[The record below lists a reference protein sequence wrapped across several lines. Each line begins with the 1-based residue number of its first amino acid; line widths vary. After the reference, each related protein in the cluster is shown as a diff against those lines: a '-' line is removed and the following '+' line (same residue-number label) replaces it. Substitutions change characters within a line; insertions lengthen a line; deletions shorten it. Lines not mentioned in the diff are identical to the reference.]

1 MTGAEVL
8 IKFTAEKSGVDKA
21 TSGFTV
27 GLGKLT
33 QAFTLANVAA
43 SAINKTIGVFNQ
55 NLDNAI
61 SRYDTMNNFP
71 KVMSNLGIGT
81 DEAQKS
87 VDKLSEKLSGLPTSL
102 DSAASSVQRLTS
114 KNGNI
119 DKSTDMFLALN
130 NAILAGGANAQ
141 TQASAL
147 EQISQAYAKGKPDMM
162 EWRSMLTAMPAQL
175 KQVATAMGY
184 VDADALGESLRDGT
198 VSMDAFMETI
208 MQLNTTGVGEFANF
222 ETQARNATGGVATSI
237 TNMKTAITRGITNV
251 IASVDEGLKEFGGLS
266 GVISKIGKI
275 AEKVFKKMGSVI
287 SKVIPFLIQMG
298 ESIMPQLEAMFVQ
311 IAPVMAQIF
320 EQIMPTAISIIQQLL
335 PMITQIITAILP
347 VIVDLINMLL
357 PPLMEIINMILPVIQ
372 QLLNAILP
380 LLKPIVALIKPII
393 DVLMALIRP
402 LLEII
407 GVILPPLIDLFT
419 TIMDTILPPLT
430 AAFET
435 LASAIGDRISYVFE
449 NVVKPYIA
457 GIKKVLGGIIDFIT
471 GVFTGDWSKAW
482 EGVKNIFSG
491 IADSLIAVF
500 KVPLNWIIDGINK
513 FIRGLN
519 KIEIPDWVPGV
530 GGKGFHIN
538 EIPKLATGTNYV
550 PEDTLAVL
558 HKGEAVVPKKFN
570 PYSSGVDSQLI
581 VRMNTIAPTVNVI
594 VNAQFETDP
603 LGQMVQN
610 IKTFSGGAKNDYNY
624 GMGR

>member
-8 IKFTAEKSGVDKA
+8 TRFTADTSGVDKA
-21 TSGFTV
+21 TSGFTT

-33 QAFTLANVAA
+33 TAFTLANVAA
-43 SAINKTIGVFNQ
+43 GAINKTIGVFNQ

-71 KVMSNLGIGT
+71 KVMSNLGIGA

-102 DSAASSVQRLTS
+102 DNAASSVQRLTS
-114 KNGNI
+114 KNGDI

-162 EWRSMLTAMPAQL
+162 EWRSIMTAMPAQL

-198 VSMDAFMETI
+198 VSMDQFMETI

-251 IASVDEGLKEFGGLS
+251 IASVDDGLKEFGGLS

-275 AEKVFKKMGSVI
+275 AEKVFKKMGSVV

-311 IAPVMAQIF
+311 IAPVMSQIF

-335 PMITQIITAILP
+335 PMITQIITTILP
-347 VIVDLINMLL
+347 IIVELINMLL
-357 PPLMEIINMILPVIQ
+357 PPLLEIIQMILPVIQ
-372 QLLNAILP
+372 QLLNSILP
-380 LLKPIVALIKPII
+380 LLKPIVSLIKPII
-393 DVLMALIRP
+393 EVLMAVITP
-402 LLEII
+402 LVEII
-407 GVILPPLIDLFT
+407 STILPPLIDLFS
-419 TIMDTILPPLT
+419 TITNVILPPLT
-430 AAFET
+430 AAFDIMAGVVS
-435 LASAIGDRISYVFE
+435 ASIERMFNFI
-449 NVVKPYIA
+449 KPIFDN
-457 GIKKVLGGIIDFIT
+457 IKKYLGGVIDFIG
-471 GVFTGDWSKAW
+471 GVFSGDWSRVW
-482 EGVKNIFSG
+482 EGVKTIFSS
-491 IADSLIAVF
+491 IIDTFIEIF
-500 KVPLNWIIDGINK
+500 KAPLNWIIDGINV

-519 KIEIPDWVPGV
+519 KIQIPDWVPGV
-530 GGKGFHIN
+530 GGKGLNIS
-538 EIPKLATGTNYV
+538 EIPRLNVGTNYV

-581 VRMNTIAPTVNVI
+581 GRMNTIAPTVNVV

>member
-8 IKFTAEKSGVDKA
+8 TRFTADTSGVDKA
-21 TSGFTV
+21 TSGFTT

-33 QAFTLANVAA
+33 TAFTLANVAA
-43 SAINKTIGVFNQ
+43 GAINKTIGVFNQ

-71 KVMSNLGIGT
+71 KVMSNLGIGA

-102 DSAASSVQRLTS
+102 DDAASSVQRLTS
-114 KNGNI
+114 KNGDV

-162 EWRSMLTAMPAQL
+162 EWRSIMTAMPAQL

-198 VSMDAFMETI
+198 VSMDQFMETI

-251 IASVDEGLKEFGGLS
+251 IASVDDGLKEFGGLS

-275 AEKVFKKMGSVI
+275 AEKVFKKMGSVV

-311 IAPVMAQIF
+311 IAPVMSQIF

-335 PMITQIITAILP
+335 PMITQIITTILP
-347 VIVDLINMLL
+347 IIVDLINMLL
-357 PPLMEIINMILPVIQ
+357 PPLLEIIQMILPVIQ
-372 QLLNAILP
+372 QLLNSILP
-380 LLKPIVALIKPII
+380 LLKPIVSLIKPLIE
-393 DVLMALIRP
+393 VLMAVIKP
-402 LLEII
+402 LVEII
-407 GVILPPLIDLFT
+407 STILPPIIDLFS
-419 TIMDTILPPLT
+419 TITNVILPPLT
-430 AAFET
+430 AAF
-435 LASAIGDRISYVFE
+435 
-449 NVVKPYIA
+449 
-457 GIKKVLGGIIDFIT
+457 
-471 GVFTGDWSKAW
+471 
-482 EGVKNIFSG
+482 
-491 IADSLIAVF
+491 
-500 KVPLNWIIDGINK
+500 
-513 FIRGLN
+513 
-519 KIEIPDWVPGV
+519 
-530 GGKGFHIN
+530 
-538 EIPKLATGTNYV
+538 
-550 PEDTLAVL
+550 DTLI
-558 HKGEAVVPKKFN
+558 
-570 PYSSGVDSQLI
+570 S
-581 VRMNTIAPTVNVI
+581 
-594 VNAQFETDP
+594 
-603 LGQMVQN
+603 
-610 IKTFSGGAKNDYNY
+610 
-624 GMGR
+624 